1 MARLIYKTGPHPGLA
16 LELRSGVNRVGR
28 NPANEIQ
35 ILDSSVSGFHAEIL
49 VTATVVSIR
58 DVGSRNGT
66 YIDGQRITKE
76 MLEPGRVLRIGA
88 VDFDLDVPEAKVA
101 IPERQKK
108 EEVFANFLEDG
119 TPACQT
125 HATIAATQ
133 KCLKCEKTWCEE
145 CVRKTGLVGSKNR
158 MVTCMECGGA
168 CTPIVFAPVKK
179 KTFFDKIGETLFM
192 KKKPK

>member
-16 LELRSGVNRVGR
+16 VDLRPGVNRVGR

-35 ILDSSVSGFHAEIL
+35 ILDSSVSGFHCEIL
-49 VTATVVSIR
+49 VSGAIVSIR

-66 YIDGQRITKE
+66 YLDGARITKE
-76 MLEPGRVLRIGA
+76 ILEPGKVLRVGM

-101 IPERQKK
+101 IPERPKK

-119 TPACQT
+119 SPACQNHGT
-125 HATIAATQ
+125 VAATQ

-145 CVRKTGLVGSKNR
+145 CVRKTGLVGSANR
-158 MVTCMECGGA
+158 MVTCIECGGA
-168 CTPIVFAPVKK
+168 CTPIVFTPVKK
-179 KTFFDKIGETLFM
+179 KSIFDKIGETLWM
-192 KKKPK
+192 KKPKR